1 MAGHHGYCGKLTL
14 ARLDSLSSNQG
25 ELRKFLETDVGKEI
39 SLKISVAVSQY
50 MRMMAEL
57 QYMEEKLPGLL
68 DDLKTIQKKVDKRRK
83 YSNIATIGGCATSIA
98 GGAMI
103 VGGIVAAPFTLGA
116 SVGLTAAG
124 TVVAAGGGITT
135 TGAKGI
141 DFVGGKLDLRK
152 TNKMV
157 EEFLGHYEAAK
168 EAYEDVAQIC
178 EELTVMLPALETED
192 TRGIGA
198 ALNAVV
204 SAAGFAIDST
214 RMPKTVLSTGL
225 NALTICKAVISPAEL
240 HAATRLA
247 AAPVRAVPLTRQFL
261 MEAVTAVKFIPKLD
275 SSGFRVATMMSFQ
288 TARVVIKT
296 AGGVLAVGGIIL
308 DAYSLYSA
316 GKELYKDKK
325 CKVSQDISKHIEKL
339 EDLGRGLEKLNHE
352 LAANVKAIKF

>member
-1 MAGHHGYCGKLTL
+1 MAGNYSKLTL

-39 SLKISVAVSQY
+39 SSKISVAVIQY
-50 MRMMAEL
+50 MIMMAEL
-57 QYMEEKLPGLL
+57 QYMEENLPGLL
-68 DDLKTIQKKVDKRRK
+68 CDLKTIQQKVDKRRK
-83 YSNIATIGGCATSIA
+83 YSNVATIGGCATSMV

-103 VGGIVAAPFTLGA
+103 VGGIAAAPFTLGA
-116 SVGLTAAG
+116 SVGLTAVG
-124 TVVAAGGGITT
+124 TALSIGGGVTT

-157 EEFLGHYEAAK
+157 NEFLGHYKAAK
-168 EAYEDVAQIC
+168 EAYEAVAQIC

-192 TRGIGA
+192 TRGVGA
-198 ALNAVV
+198 TLNAVV
-204 SAAGFAIDST
+204 SAAGFTIDST
-214 RMPKTVLSTGL
+214 RMPKTALSTGL

-247 AAPVRAVPLTRQFL
+247 AAPARAVPLTRQFL
-261 MEAVTAVKFIPKLD
+261 GEAVTAVRYVTKLD
-275 SSGFRVATMMSFQ
+275 ASGFRLATMTSFQ
-288 TARVVIKT
+288 TVRVVIKT
-296 AGGVLAVGGIIL
+296 AGGVVAVGGIIL
-308 DAYSLYSA
+308 DAYSVYSA

-339 EDLGRGLEKLNHE
+339 ENLGHGLEKLNQQ
-352 LAANVKAIKF
+352 LASNVKAIKF